1 MTSTLFPVPNLRHT
15 TVPVITGSGLKKRMV
30 RVMTPQIPPPLR
42 LAGKLLLAAVAIA
55 IIAVPILSEL
65 TSAPRLY
72 AQSEQTAPALTYDV
86 VSIKPCKTLR
96 DRAGI
101 RTPPDGLIF
110 MSMPLREVVAS
121 AYSVRIDRISGM
133 PGWLTSDFYDVQLK
147 MGDETVAAFQKLS
160 IKEQMSERFRM
171 LQPVLEDRLKLKVHR
186 ETKIVRTYDLVIAKG
201 GFKLKEADPNN
212 TYDNGIKMPEGAPRK
227 GIMLL
232 QGTMLRA
239 QAITMARFAGQL
251 GVMVDGP
258 VADKT
263 GLTGKYDITLE
274 WAPST
279 SSAASED
286 GGPSI
291 FTAVQEQL
299 GLKLEPTKGPV
310 DALVIDHVE
319 KPTEN

>member
-1 MTSTLFPVPNLRHT
+1 MPSTLFPVPNKRLASLS
-15 TVPVITGSGLKKRMV
+15 VITGSGLKKRMV
-30 RVMTPQIPPPLR
+30 RIMTRQILTPLR
-42 LAGKLLLAAVAIA
+42 LTGKLLLAAVAVATVAASIPSGL
-55 IIAVPILSEL
+55 VSG
-65 TSAPRLY
+65 PRLY
-72 AQSEQTAPALTYDV
+72 AQSEQPVPTLAYDV
-86 VSIKPCKTLR
+86 VSIKPLKTPR
-96 DRAGI
+96 QQGGMRSM
-101 RTPPDGLIF
+101 PDGF
-110 MSMPLREVVAS
+110 MLMSIPLSTVIAS
-121 AYSVRIDRISGM
+121 AYHVRMDRISGM
-133 PGWLTSDFYDVQLK
+133 PAWLTSDPYDLQAK
-147 MGDETVAAFQKLS
+147 MGDETMAAFQKLS
-160 IKEQMSERFRM
+160 NKDQMIERFRM

-212 TYDNGIKMPEGAPRK
+212 TYKDGIKVPEGAPRAGMTHVQGGK
-227 GIMLL
+227 LL
-232 QGTMLRA
+232 A
-239 QAITMARFAGQL
+239 QAMTMSRFAGQL

-286 GGPSI
+286 SGPSI

-310 DALVIDHVE
+310 DALVIDHIE
-319 KPTEN
+319 RPSEN